1 MRRHVMGGSWCLAA
15 LLSLAGSAAWSAAAV
30 IAVASNFAETAR
42 ALAMRYESV
51 SGDQLRISS
60 GSTGVLYAQ
69 IINGAPFDVFL
80 AANDSEPARLAAEG
94 YGAAA
99 PFTYAL
105 GKLVVWSA
113 DAQRIRGDCTA
124 LLRRGDYRR
133 LAIANPQLAPYGA
146 AALAVLDRLGLRE
159 RLAPRLVTGANIAQ
173 TFQFAAT
180 GNAEL
185 GFVARAQVVALP
197 ADKAGSYCD
206 VDASLY
212 PPIRQQ
218 ALLLKRGAG
227 NAAAE
232 GFIRYLQG
240 AEATEQ
246 IRRAGYGLP

>member
-1 MRRHVMGGSWCLAA
+1 MGGPWCLAA
-15 LLSLAGSAAWSAAAV
+15 LLSMAGGAAGSAAAV
-30 IAVASNFAETAR
+30 SAVASNFAETAR
-42 ALAMRYESV
+42 ALAVRYESV
-51 SGDQLRISS
+51 SGDQLRVSS

-69 IINGAPFDVFL
+69 ITNGAPFDVFL
-80 AANDSEPARLAAEG
+80 AANDCEPARLAAEG

-113 DAQRIRGDCTA
+113 AAQRIRGDCTA

-159 RLAPRLVTGANIAQ
+159 RLAARLVTGANIAQ

-180 GNAEL
+180 GNAER

-206 VDASLY
+206 VEASLY
-212 PPIRQQ
+212 PLIRQQ
-218 ALLLKRGAG
+218 ALLL
-227 NAAAE
+227 
-232 GFIRYLQG
+232 
-240 AEATEQ
+240 
-246 IRRAGYGLP
+246 P

>member
-1 MRRHVMGGSWCLAA
+1 MRRHVIGGSWCLAA
-15 LLSLAGSAAWSAAAV
+15 MLSLTGGAAWSATAV
-30 IAVASNFAETAR
+30 IAVSSNFAETAR
-42 ALAMRYESV
+42 ALAVRYESV

-69 IINGAPFDVFL
+69 ISNGAPFDVFL
-80 AANDSEPARLAAEG
+80 AANDVEPARLAAEG

-146 AALAVLDRLGLRE
+146 AALAALDRLGLRE
-159 RLAPRLVTGANIAQ
+159 RLAERLVTGTNIAQ
-173 TFQFAAT
+173 AFQFAAT

-185 GFVARAQVVALP
+185 GFVARAQVLALP

-206 VDASLY
+206 VDANLY

-227 NAAAE
+227 NAAAD
-232 GFIRYLQG
+232 GFVRYLQG
-240 AEATEQ
+240 KEAAEQ
-246 IRRAGYGLP
+246 IRRAGYDLP